1 MGVDPPRERFNM
13 KRPTVQR
20 SGSLTTCE
28 KKNLLEYVDQDEVLY
43 VEQELIC
50 LYHGGKMMAD
60 RGIIQ
65 RKSTIESFSNSNK
78 ELGEVIMSGE
88 SFITRTQENNRE
100 LKTEVVMIE
109 GLLIE

>member
-1 MGVDPPRERFNM
+1 
-13 KRPTVQR
+13 
-20 SGSLTTCE
+20 
-28 KKNLLEYVDQDEVLY
+28 
-43 VEQELIC
+43 
-50 LYHGGKMMAD
+50 MAD

-65 RKSTIESFSNSNK
+65 RKPTIESFSNSIK

-88 SFITRTQENNRE
+88 SFITWTQENNRE